1 MLYSAAD
8 CREKAA
14 RFRELAKESG
24 GETAAS
30 LLQLAEDYEA
40 EAARLEVPDAEPPM
54 PPAS

>member
-1 MLYSAAD
+1 MLYSAAS

-14 RFRELAKESG
+14 RFRELAREAG

-30 LLQLAEDYEA
+30 LLQLAQDYEA
-40 EAARLEVPDAEPPM
+40 EAARLEPDAEPPM

>member
-1 MLYSAAD
+1 MLYTAAD

-14 RFRELAKESG
+14 RFRELARETG
-24 GETAAS
+24 GDMASS

-40 EAARLEVPDAEPPM
+40 EAERLEPEAEPPM